1 MKIYKYVLSRLST
14 QFVHM
19 PINAK
24 IMDIQMQADNPTMWA
39 MVDPD
44 SEMIDVRIDMY
55 ATGEPLRDSD
65 SQYLATVQDGDFVW
79 HFFVNYDA

>member
-1 MKIYKYVLSRLST
+1 MKIYKYVLGRLPT
-14 QFVHM
+14 QLVRM

-39 MVDPD
+39 MGAPD

-55 ATGEPLRDSD
+55 ATGESLLDSD
-65 SQYLATVQDGDFVW
+65 SKHIATVQDGDFVW
-79 HFFVNYDA
+79 HFFINYDG